1 MLVDEYSNT
10 YHNSIDKNLL
20 KLIILLCLKKIETNS
35 KSLNLKLVIE
45 AELESIKNIF
55 SKGSTEN
62 CSREIFLIDSVLLT
76 TP

>member
-1 MLVDEYSNT
+1 MNIVIPIIILL
-10 YHNSIDKNLL
+10 IKNLL

-55 SKGSTEN
+55 SKGFTEN
-62 CSREIFLIDSVLLT
+62 WSREIFLIDSVLLT